1 MVKNNMKFNPL
12 LFVVMLLP
20 SMFSYAENISPL
32 DGAPIQNEF
41 EAVNIKDAKKTIS
54 KFHFD
59 ALPLNGNVV
68 YGEPFFASS
77 LYDSEY
83 IYRTIFP
90 IKKVIKVYSANGEP
104 FEEGQDYTVTELGI
118 KITSASRIKKAPV
131 EFLDEISDSDL
142 KNYGVKVSTE
152 VQEYQYYIAYEK
164 DERYEPKR
172 FGKIN
177 YNCKECS
184 VTFFGDSITLGANS
198 SSTYAEPYQPPYVGI
213 VMDYMALKHK
223 NIKWSYR
230 NTAVGGWNTNNAVS
244 AFPWRVNGKKSDIVV
259 LGFGMND
266 GGGISPS
273 LYKENLS
280 KVIIGIREKNP
291 NVPIVLIGS
300 TRANPKAKI
309 QREEYITQYRIIL
322 AALAKQY
329 KNVVFVDVTDAW
341 DFARK
346 NKSYY
351 DLTGNGLNH
360 PNDFGHRLIA
370 NVVISALQ

>member
-1 MVKNNMKFNPL
+1 MVL
-12 LFVVMLLP
+12 LLP

-41 EAVNIKDAKKTIS
+41 EAVNIKSAQITIK

-59 ALPLNGNVV
+59 ALPLNGRVV

-90 IKKVIKVYSANGEP
+90 IKKVIKVYSANGDP
-104 FEEGQDYTVTELGI
+104 FKEGQDYTVTELGI
-118 KITSASRIKKAPV
+118 KITSASRIKKAPIGY
-131 EFLDEISDSDL
+131 LDEITDDDR

-164 DERYEPKR
+164 NEKYEPKR
-172 FGKIN
+172 FGEIN

-198 SSTYAEPYQPPYVGI
+198 SSTYAEPYQPPYVDI
-213 VMDYMALKHK
+213 VMNYMACKHK
-223 NIKWSYR
+223 NINWSYR

-244 AFPWRVNGKKSDIVV
+244 AFPWRVNSKKSDIVV

-291 NVPIVLIGS
+291 NVPIVLISS

-309 QREEYITQYRIIL
+309 QHEEFITQYRIIL
-322 AALAKQY
+322 AELAKKY
-329 KNVVFVDVTDAW
+329 KNVVFADVTDTW
-341 DFARK
+341 DFIRK

-360 PNDFGHRLIA
+360 PNDFGHRVIA
-370 NVVISALQ
+370 NVVISAL